1 MTENEAKQK
10 LDSLHYKIV
19 HTSFCNKVYESEI
32 EALCM
37 AIKALEELKELKN
50 GGIPIIH
57 GKAELEL
64 HDKKIRN
71 KAIDEFAEKMKA
83 YLDKKYSFGGIDGR
97 FKFFEGIDEI
107 AEQMKDGEIVKD
119 LSEEHNNK
127 LLIDGEYCWQ
137 TCGSTEHCKECRRLS
152 NGDIDYYE
160 NYDCLVEEPQ
170 DTWKQQTMSRFE
182 RVE

>member
-64 HDKKIRN
+64 HDKEIRN
-71 KAIDEFAEKMKA
+71 KAIDEFAEKMKE
-83 YLDKKYSFGGIDGR
+83 LSEVGEISVFGWNRIV
-97 FKFFEGIDEI
+97 DEI
-107 AEQMKDGEIVKD
+107 TEQMKGGE
-119 LSEEHNNK
+119 
-127 LLIDGEYCWQ
+127 
-137 TCGSTEHCKECRRLS
+137 
-152 NGDIDYYE
+152 
-160 NYDCLVEEPQ
+160 
-170 DTWKQQTMSRFE
+170 
-182 RVE
+182 